1 MTSVSKNVYTDKLDD
16 IVNKYNNIYYNT
28 IKMKHID
35 VKSNTYIDSSKEI
48 NDKNPKFR
56 IGDNV
61 RISKYKNVFAKGYT
75 SSSVTLTEV
84 FVIKKVK
91 NTVPWTYIISDLNGE
106 EIIGTFYESELQKT
120 NQKEFRIEKVMK
132 RKGDKLYIKW
142 EGYDNSFINWID
154 KKNSIN
160 K

>member
-1 MTSVSKNVYTDKLDD
+1 M
-16 IVNKYNNIYYNT
+16 
-28 IKMKHID
+28 
-35 VKSNTYIDSSKEI
+35 
-48 NDKNPKFR
+48 
-56 IGDNV
+56 
-61 RISKYKNVFAKGYT
+61 
-75 SSSVTLTEV
+75 
-84 FVIKKVK
+84 IKKVK

-154 KKNSIN
+154 KK
-160 K
+160 KQYK